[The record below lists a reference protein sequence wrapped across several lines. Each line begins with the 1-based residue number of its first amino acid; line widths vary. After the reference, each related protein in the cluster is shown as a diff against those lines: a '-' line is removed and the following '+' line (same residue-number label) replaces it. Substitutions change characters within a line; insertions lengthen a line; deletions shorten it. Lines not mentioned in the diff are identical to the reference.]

1 MLNQRLFTALLAVT
15 AVTAT
20 IAVNVPSS
28 YANVAVKFCKNNPQ
42 KCTKPLI
49 RHGIPAL
56 QRYQNQ
62 RPNRNQ
68 QVQQKLQQLRQ
79 QQRQQQLQQQ
89 YIQLP
94 QTRTTP

>member
-1 MLNQRLFTALLAVT
+1 MLNQRLIAALLAVT
-15 AVTAT
+15 AVTTT
-20 IAVNVPSS
+20 IVINVPSS
-28 YANVAVKFCKNNPQ
+28 YANVAVKFCKNNPH

-56 QRYQNQ
+56 QRYQNE
-62 RPNRNQ
+62 RSNRNQ
-68 QVQQKLQQLRQ
+68 QVQQKLQQIR
-79 QQRQQQLQQQ
+79 RQQLQQQ